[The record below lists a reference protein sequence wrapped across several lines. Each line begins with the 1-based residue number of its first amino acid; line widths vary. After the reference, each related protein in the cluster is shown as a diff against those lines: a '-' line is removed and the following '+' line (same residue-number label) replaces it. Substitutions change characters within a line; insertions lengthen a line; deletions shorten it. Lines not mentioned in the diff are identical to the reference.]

1 MEESLGRRPLQR
13 RIISDLEAAIS
24 QNTLKKQTIEEIFNP
39 SSTDNGYL
47 WTEKKKKEKVNTRTE
62 MRNINIF
69 TIFFY
74 IFPEKSGNM
83 GGGVVI
89 INQNGN
95 GLYFLLFCFYF
106 FLIMSF

>member
-69 TIFFY
+69 TIFF
-74 IFPEKSGNM
+74 ISPEKSPKK
-83 GGGVVI
+83 GGG
-89 INQNGN
+89 G
-95 GLYFLLFCFYF
+95 
-106 FLIMSF
+106 